1 MHCESFSICDL
12 IKGMTR
18 ITEAEFKRIV
28 AGIYEDRESI
38 QKYNPIGTPEE
49 IMLWM
54 LMCCLISYLSLS
66 EVETPC
72 FPGKPD
78 ARTYQ
83 DAIIFVLKD
92 RKLDSFDER
101 LYLAELVR

>member
-1 MHCESFSICDL
+1 
-12 IKGMTR
+12 MTK

-28 AGIYEDRESI
+28 NGIYEDRGII
-38 QKYNPIGTPEE
+38 QKHNPIGTPEE

-54 LMCCLISYLSLS
+54 LMSCLISYLSLNDL
-66 EVETPC
+66 EIPC

-78 ARTYQ
+78 AQSYR

-92 RKLDSFDER
+92 RKSDSFDER
-101 LYLAELVR
+101 PYLAELMK

>member
-1 MHCESFSICDL
+1 
-12 IKGMTR
+12 MTK

-28 AGIYEDRESI
+28 DDIYEDREII
-38 QKYNPIGTPEE
+38 QKHNPIGTPEE

-54 LMCCLISYLSLS
+54 LMSCLISYLSLS
-66 EVETPC
+66 DLEIPC

-78 ARTYQ
+78 AQTYR

-92 RKLDSFDER
+92 RKSDRFDER
-101 LYLAELVR
+101 PYLADLVHQ

>member
-1 MHCESFSICDL
+1 
-12 IKGMTR
+12 MTK

-28 AGIYEDRESI
+28 DDIYEDREII
-38 QKYNPIGTPEE
+38 QKHNPIGTPEE

-54 LMCCLISYLSLS
+54 LMSCLISYLSLS
-66 EVETPC
+66 DLEIPC

-78 ARTYQ
+78 AQTYR

-92 RKLDSFDER
+92 RKSDSFDER
-101 LYLAELVR
+101 PYLAELVK